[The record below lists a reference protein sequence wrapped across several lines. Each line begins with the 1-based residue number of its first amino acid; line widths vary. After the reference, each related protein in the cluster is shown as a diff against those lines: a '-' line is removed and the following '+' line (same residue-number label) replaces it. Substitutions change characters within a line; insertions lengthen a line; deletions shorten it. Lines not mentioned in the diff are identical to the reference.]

1 MNSPVLL
8 KELIVKNRSYR
19 RFNQSLQIKK
29 ETLLELID
37 LARLS
42 ASGRNQQSLKYL
54 ISNTPE
60 SNAKVF
66 PHLSWAGF
74 LTDWG
79 GPFEGERPSAYIIFL
94 HDSSI
99 SETHFCD
106 EGIAAQSILL
116 GATEIGL
123 GGCIFWSVKR
133 EALRADWNIPEQYKI
148 LQVLAIGQPVE
159 KAVIEDIKNND
170 YKYWRDEEQ
179 VHHVPKRSLK
189 DIILNF

>member
-1 MNSPVLL
+1 MKSPAKV
-8 KELIVKNRSYR
+8 KELVLKNRSYR
-19 RFNQSLQIKK
+19 RFNQSFEISKH
-29 ETLLELID
+29 TLLELID

-60 SNAKVF
+60 HNAKVF

-74 LTDWG
+74 LTDWN
-79 GPFEGERPSAYIIFL
+79 GPVEGERPSAYLIFL

-133 EALRADWNIPEQYKI
+133 DALRSDWNIPEQYKI
-148 LQVLAIGQPVE
+148 LQVVALGQPVE
-159 KAVIEDIKNND
+159 TAVIEDIKDND
-170 YKYWRDEEQ
+170 YKYWRDENQ
-179 VHHVPKRSLK
+179 VHHVPKRSLNE
-189 DIILNF
+189 IVLNL